1 MTTSKQPILFG
12 IKFSYISFLLLLSVM
27 PLSAALT
34 LNISQK
40 NGTKTPIPMANV
52 KTLTFTG
59 GNLTVSKKDATTN
72 GFALT
77 SMGYLNFSDMILT
90 TLAPDTEKGILKIY
104 PNPVRDILNI
114 DFQLSN
120 KQYDQIEIIDINGKI
135 VFFKQINSSTNSI
148 SVSTFPKG
156 MYLCR
161 LQNNTLT
168 TSIKFIKQ

>member
-1 MTTSKQPILFG
+1 MTQKKSKIYGVKTRYIL
-12 IKFSYISFLLLLSVM
+12 FLLLLGSM
-27 PLSAALT
+27 PLMAVLT
-34 LNISQK
+34 LNITSK
-40 NGTKTPIPMANV
+40 TGTKTPFPMVNV

-59 GNLTVSKKDATTN
+59 GNLTVTKKDATTN
-72 GFALT
+72 SFALT

-90 TLAPDTEKGILKIY
+90 ALAPDTEKSILKIY
-104 PNPVRDILNI
+104 PNPVRDVLNI

-120 KQYDQIEIIDINGKI
+120 KQYDQIEIIDINGKV
-135 VFFKQINSSTNSI
+135 VFSKQINSCTNSI

-161 LQNNTLT
+161 LQNSTLT